1 MTRLLARTART
12 AAAALAGNAI
22 LLFARLV
29 TAPQAVW
36 AGVAP
41 DATQRIY
48 FANHSSHGDLVLM
61 WAALP
66 APLRRRTR
74 PVAAADYWLGSG
86 LRRFVGCEVFRAV
99 LVTRGSPGGPEGGLK
114 ADPRGDPGGDP
125 IGDMARALDAGDSLI
140 LFPEGTRNVT
150 GRPLL
155 AFKGGLHRLAEARP
169 AVELVPAWIGNLNR
183 VLPKGEVVPVPLLCR
198 VTFGAPLRL
207 GPGEDR
213 GAFLARAR
221 RALLELG
228 GEGDAPPEPPEPT
241 PATPANPAGDAT

>member
-1 MTRLLARTART
+1 MTRLLARTAR
-12 AAAALAGNAI
+12 AAAVTLAGNAI

-66 APLRRRTR
+66 APLRRRAR

-86 LRRFVGCEVFRAV
+86 LRRFVGCDVFRAV
-99 LVTRGSPGGPEGGLK
+99 LVTRGAPGGPEG
-114 ADPRGDPGGDP
+114 DPGGESRDDP

-155 AFKGGLHRLAEARP
+155 PFKGGLHRLAEARP

-207 GPGEDR
+207 EPGEDR

-228 GEGDAPPEPPEPT
+228 GEGDAPPEPAPAT
-241 PATPANPAGDAT
+241 PATPAGDPR

>member
-12 AAAALAGNAI
+12 AATALAGNAI

-48 FANHSSHGDLVLM
+48 FANHSSHGDLVLL

-99 LVTRGSPGGPEGGLK
+99 LVTRGAPGEPGGDL
-114 ADPRGDPGGDP
+114 RGDLRGDP
-125 IGDMARALDAGDSLI
+125 IGDMARALDGGDSLI

-155 AFKGGLHRLAEARP
+155 PFKSGLHRLAEARP
-169 AVELVPAWIGNLNR
+169 DVELVPAWIGNLNR

-198 VTFGAPLRL
+198 VTFGAALTLAPD
-207 GPGEDR
+207 EDR

-221 RALLELG
+221 AALLALG
-228 GEGDAPPEPPEPT
+228 GESDAAPGPT
-241 PATPANPAGDAT
+241 PATTGGDAA

>member
-1 MTRLLARTART
+1 MLRLLAGTART
-12 AAAALAGNAI
+12 AATVLAANAI

-48 FANHSSHGDLVLM
+48 FANHSSHGDLVLL

-74 PVAAADYWLGSG
+74 PVAAADYWLGSR

-99 LVTRGSPGGPEGGLK
+99 LVTRGAPGEPK
-114 ADPRGDPGGDP
+114 GDP
-125 IGDMARALDAGDSLI
+125 IGDMARALDDGDSLI

-150 GRPLL
+150 GEPLL
-155 AFKGGLHRLAEARP
+155 AFKSGLHRLAEARP
-169 AVELVPAWIGNLNR
+169 GVELVPAWIGNLNR

-207 GPGEDR
+207 GADEGRE
-213 GAFLARAR
+213 AFLDRAR
-221 RALLELG
+221 DALLALG
-228 GEGDAPPEPPEPT
+228 GEGDPVPGPPPEPMPEPAST
-241 PATPANPAGDAT
+241 RTGDAP

>member
-1 MTRLLARTART
+1 MPRLLVRTARALAT
-12 AAAALAGNAI
+12 ALAGRAI

-48 FANHSSHGDLVLM
+48 FANHSSHGDLVLL

-86 LRRFVGCEVFRAV
+86 LRRFVGCDVFRAV
-99 LVTRGSPGGPEGGLK
+99 LVTRGAAGEPK
-114 ADPRGDPGGDP
+114 GDP
-125 IGDMARALDAGDSLI
+125 IGDMARALDEGESLI

-150 GRPLL
+150 GQPLL
-155 AFKGGLHRLAEARP
+155 PFKGGLHRLAEARP
-169 AVELVPAWIGNLNR
+169 AAELVPVWIGNLNR

-198 VTFGAPLRL
+198 VTFGAPL
-207 GPGEDR
+207 GPVPGEDR
-213 GAFLARAR
+213 AAFLARAR
-221 RALLELG
+221 AALLELG
-228 GEGDAPPEPPEPT
+228 GEVDPAAEPGT
-241 PATPANPAGDAT
+241 VRAGDAS